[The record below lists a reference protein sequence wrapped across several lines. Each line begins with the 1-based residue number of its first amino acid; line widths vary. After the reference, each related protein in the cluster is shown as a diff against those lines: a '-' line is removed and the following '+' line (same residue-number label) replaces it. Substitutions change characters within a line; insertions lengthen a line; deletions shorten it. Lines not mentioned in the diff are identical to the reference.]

1 MTTSTPW
8 VLDVFFKISPTFTG
22 RSVRAERVSG
32 GTFTLVTSLC
42 VEAGSSTAQH
52 GVPLALV
59 DVCEGREGEVSRV
72 GLGYHFRA
80 ALGKALC

>member
-1 MTTSTPW
+1 MTTSTPR
-8 VLDVFFKISPTFTG
+8 VPDVFFNIWPTFTG

-42 VEAGSSTAQH
+42 VEAGSSAAQH

-59 DVCEGREGEVSRV
+59 DVCEGREGEVGSGTGYRV
-72 GLGYHFRA
+72 RA

>member
-1 MTTSTPW
+1 MTTSTPRI
-8 VLDVFFKISPTFTG
+8 LDVFLNISPTFTG

-32 GTFTLVTSLC
+32 GTFALVTSLC
-42 VEAGSSTAQH
+42 VEAGSSAAQH

-59 DVCEGREGEVSRV
+59 DVCEGGEGEVSSGSGER
-72 GLGYHFRA
+72 FRA